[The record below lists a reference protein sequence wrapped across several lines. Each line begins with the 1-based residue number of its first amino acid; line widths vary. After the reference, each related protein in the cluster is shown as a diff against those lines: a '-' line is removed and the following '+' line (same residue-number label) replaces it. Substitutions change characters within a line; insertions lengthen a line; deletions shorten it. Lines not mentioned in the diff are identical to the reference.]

1 VDVLKSVEEL
11 RHRIRGMRQ
20 RGCRIG
26 CVPTM
31 GALHA
36 GHLSLVDECRKH
48 VDDTIVTIFVNP
60 TQFAPHEDLSKYPR
74 PIEADLAAC
83 EQAGVN
89 CVFLPDVATLYPEGF
104 QSWVTVEGISSMLEG
119 EFRPGHF
126 RGVTTIVAKLF
137 NLVQP
142 DVACFGS
149 KDYQQQAVIR
159 QMVRDLDFPIEI
171 ITCPT
176 IREPDG
182 LAMSS
187 RNVYLSP
194 EERKTALA
202 LFRSLN
208 IAESL
213 LTSGERQIPTVEAAM
228 QKELQSQPGI
238 QIQYAVI
245 RDPNTL
251 SPIAV
256 SQPIMVGL
264 IAAFVGK
271 TRLIDHLTIR
281 IS

>member
-1 VDVLKSVEEL
+1 
-11 RHRIRGMRQ
+11 
-20 RGCRIG
+20 
-26 CVPTM
+26 M

>member
-1 VDVLKSVEEL
+1 MDVLKSVEEL